1 MEAYLGEIRMF
12 AGTFAPQGWHLCDGA
27 LLPVNGNE
35 ALFALLGTTFGGNGT
50 TDFGVPD
57 LRGRVPISM
66 GQGTGLQL
74 RTLGATGGTETV
86 TLTDSQ
92 NPSHSHS
99 FSTVNTPGTAVTPD
113 ATMTLAAAPEGDY
126 LYVNAGAAGT
136 TSAQLNSGAITSA
149 GGSQAHT
156 NIMPSLAATFIICT
170 VGVFPT
176 QG

>member
-35 ALFALLGTTFGGNGT
+35 ALFTLLGTTFGGNGS
-50 TDFGVPD
+50 TDFAVPD
-57 LRGRVPISM
+57 LRGRIPISM
-66 GQGTGLQL
+66 GQGAALQP
-74 RTLGATGGTETV
+74 RTLGATGGGETV
-86 TLTDSQ
+86 TLTEAQ

-99 FSTVNTPGTAVTPD
+99 FSAMSGAGTAVTPD
-113 ATMTLAAAPEGDY
+113 PTMMLAAAPEGDY

-136 TSAQLNSGAITSA
+136 TSAQLNSGAITST
-149 GGSQAHT
+149 GGSQAHA
-156 NIMPSLAATFIICT
+156 NIMPSLAVTFIICT
-170 VGVFPT
+170 AGIFPT